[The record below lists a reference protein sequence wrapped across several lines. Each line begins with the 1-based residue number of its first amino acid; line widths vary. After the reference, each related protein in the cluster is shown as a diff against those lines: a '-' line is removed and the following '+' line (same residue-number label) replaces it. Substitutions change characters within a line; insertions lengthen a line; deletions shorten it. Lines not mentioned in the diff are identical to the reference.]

1 MFSLRSAI
9 NAFPERLEPLFVAP
23 DSCSAE
29 DVLGI
34 VTFEAGFEA
43 DPAKFRVAQ
52 YFKSCIQELGEDGE
66 CVPSGLDLERWLA
79 TPKMTGY
86 GALGN
91 SRPSDISFV
100 RSLQSIHMNT
110 ISA

>member
-43 DPAKFRVAQ
+43 DPAKFRVAEYQ
-52 YFKSCIQELGEDGE
+52 QELGEDGG
-66 CVPSGLDLERWLA
+66 CGWVGV
-79 TPKMTGY
+79 Y
-86 GALGN
+86 
-91 SRPSDISFV
+91 
-100 RSLQSIHMNT
+100 LQGWI
-110 ISA
+110 